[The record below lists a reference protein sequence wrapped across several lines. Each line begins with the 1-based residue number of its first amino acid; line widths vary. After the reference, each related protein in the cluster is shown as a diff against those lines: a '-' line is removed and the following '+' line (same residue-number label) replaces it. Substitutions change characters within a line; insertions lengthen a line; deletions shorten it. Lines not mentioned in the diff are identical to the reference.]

1 MTGTPRAYFFCGIGG
16 SGMSALALAL
26 ISEGHVVKGSDR
38 SHDQGHSPDKF
49 KALADAGVVIY
60 PQDGSGIDASVSTL
74 VVSSAIEESIPDVK
88 AARALNIPI
97 QKRAELLAEI
107 FNSRRGIAV
116 GGTSGKSTVTG
127 MLGHILNQAGLDATV
142 INGATMMN
150 AVAQGAQGLGNAVIG
165 KSGIIVIEADESDG
179 SIALY
184 QPAISVLTNITLDHK
199 PVDQIRPLF
208 IDFLK
213 KAKEGAVV
221 NLDDPEASCL
231 TAENP
236 QRTVTFSHSN
246 KAATLFADN
255 IVYGAD
261 EVRFRVSEGQGVG
274 SVNVILPVP
283 GRHNVEN
290 ALTAMGAAR
299 MAGVPLADCA
309 LALSSFK
316 GVKRRLEFVGRAHD
330 ISVIDDFAHNPD
342 KIAASLSA
350 LRQTPGRLIVIFQ
363 PHGFGPMKMMRRE
376 IVESFVRGMAAND
389 VLLMP
394 DIYYAGGTAQ
404 KDISSA
410 DLINDVTSGGRMA
423 RHLPTRD
430 LIRDFIRA
438 EARKDDRIVVMGA
451 RDDTLTDFC
460 HAILADIK
468 AAPCP

>member
-1 MTGTPRAYFFCGIGG
+1 
-16 SGMSALALAL
+16 MSALALAL
-26 ISEGHVVKGSDR
+26 MAEGHIVKGSDR
-38 SHDQGHSPDKF
+38 SHDQGQSPDKF
-49 KALADAGVVIY
+49 KALSDAGAVIC
-60 PQDGSGIDASVSTL
+60 PQDGSGIDATVSTL

-88 AARALNIPI
+88 VARALNLPI
-97 QKRAELLAEI
+97 QKRAELLAEL

-127 MLGHILNQAGLDATV
+127 MLGHILNQAGLDVTV

-199 PVDQIRPLF
+199 PVEQIRPLF
-208 IDFLK
+208 VDFLR
-213 KAKEGAVV
+213 KAREGAVV
-221 NLDDPEASCL
+221 NLDDPEAGKL
-231 TAENP
+231 VTENLR
-236 QRTVTFSHSN
+236 RTLTFSHDN

-261 EVRFRVSEGQGVG
+261 EVRFRVSEGQGADAVD
-274 SVNVILPVP
+274 VILPVP

-299 MAGVPLADCA
+299 MAGVSLADCA
-309 LALSSFK
+309 TALSSFK

-342 KIAASLSA
+342 KIAASLAA
-350 LRQTPGRLIVIFQ
+350 LRQSPGRLIVIFQ
-363 PHGFGPMKMMRRE
+363 PHGYGPMRMMRKE
-376 IVESFVRGMAAND
+376 IVDSFVKGMAAND

-394 DIYYAGGTAQ
+394 DIFYAGGTTQ
-404 KDISSA
+404 KDISSS
-410 DLINDVTSGGRMA
+410 DLINDVVSGGRVA

-438 EARKDDRIVVMGA
+438 EARKDDRIIVMGA